1 MIDPDPGEA
10 PQPCCGNNLPNR
22 KEAIK
27 MKKKKQPRRVV
38 AVALLVMLMVAGVAA
53 PGSAQK
59 ITDFTADQV
68 LVGAKGK
75 VERESKLTVAGERI
89 RLDRVAPADPKL
101 SFIFRRDLK
110 QAVTINAGKKT
121 YFEGPFEEK
130 AFAEAFGLPL
140 AAKAERAA
148 GEESVSGFPG
158 AKKEV
163 DQEIDFKKAKKTVTS
178 TVWSSERLNL
188 PLRVKTPEGQV
199 FELRNIKEGKADP
212 AVFEPPKDFK
222 KAAALKD
229 VLPSDPFLD
238 DED

>member
-1 MIDPDPGEA
+1 
-10 PQPCCGNNLPNR
+10 
-22 KEAIK
+22 
-27 MKKKKQPRRVV
+27 MKKEKQPRRVV
-38 AVALLVMLMVAGVAA
+38 AVALFVMVVVGIAV
-53 PGSAQK
+53 PVSAQK

-68 LVGAKGK
+68 LIGAKGK
-75 VERESKLTVAGERI
+75 VERESKLTVAGDRI
-89 RLDRVAPADPKL
+89 RLERVTPADPKL
-101 SFIFRRDLK
+101 TFIFRRDLK

-121 YFEGPFEEK
+121 YFEGPLEEK

-140 AAKAERAA
+140 TVKAERPA
-148 GEESVSGFPG
+148 GEESVSGIPG

-163 DQEIDFKKAKKTVTS
+163 DQEIDFKKAKKTITS
-178 TVWSSERLNL
+178 TVWSSDRLNL

-212 AVFEPPKDFK
+212 AVFESPKDFK
-222 KAAALKD
+222 KAATLKD

>member
-1 MIDPDPGEA
+1 
-10 PQPCCGNNLPNR
+10 
-22 KEAIK
+22 

-158 AKKEV
+158 AK
-163 DQEIDFKKAKKTVTS
+163 
-178 TVWSSERLNL
+178 
-188 PLRVKTPEGQV
+188 
-199 FELRNIKEGKADP
+199 
-212 AVFEPPKDFK
+212 
-222 KAAALKD
+222 
-229 VLPSDPFLD
+229 
-238 DED
+238 